1 MSARLA
7 VVLAAVATCGVIP
20 SAAAAQE
27 ASGPPDARPM
37 GVDVSIQRFAL
48 QGKRIEATG
57 TASVGLSD
65 ASGATSRASR
75 PVVFAA
81 KAGGSCR
88 VLTLS
93 LDTLQLTLL
102 GLRVDTSQV
111 NLLITGQQQGG
122 ALGQLFCQLARGL
135 RLDSK
140 LVAARAVRSLNR
152 RLAAEPMRL
161 IGFDANLQPSTQ
173 PMVLS
178 SPPTAVAAQA
188 APAPGSCQVLDL
200 VLGPLNLDLLGLRVD
215 LYGATTAQP
224 VRVLITA
231 DPAGGVLGQVFCK
244 LSSGQ
249 AVL

>member
-7 VVLAAVATCGVIP
+7 VVLAALATCGVLP
-20 SAAAAQE
+20 AAAAAQQP
-27 ASGPPDARPM
+27 SPPPDAQTM
-37 GVDVSIQRFAL
+37 GVDVRIQRFAL
-48 QGKRIEATG
+48 QGNQIEAKG
-57 TASVGLSD
+57 TASVGLND
-65 ASGATSRASR
+65 AGGASSRASR
-75 PVVFAA
+75 PVVFQAQ
-81 KAGGSCR
+81 GGGSSCR

-111 NLLITGQQQGG
+111 NLLITGQRQGG

-135 RLDSK
+135 RLDRK

-152 RLAAEPMRL
+152 RLASQPMRV
-161 IGFDANLQPSTQ
+161 IGFNANVQPSTQ
-173 PMVLS
+173 PVALK
-178 SPPTAVAAQA
+178 PPTATAAQA

-215 LYGATTAQP
+215 LYGATTTQP